1 MQPSAI
7 GLRRIA
13 VLEGLSDATLE
24 ALARDCAWRN
34 CAAGQHIITRDSNDR
49 SVHLIIAGRVRV
61 TVYSR
66 AGRQV
71 TFRDAEQGEM
81 LGEMAAI
88 DGMPRAADAIALES
102 TLIASMTPAV
112 FMQLLREQPVVA
124 TRVLAQL
131 AALVRGLTD
140 RVMDLSTLGVQNRIH
155 AELLR
160 LARLGAQHD
169 SRAVLDPAPRHVDIA
184 ARVSTNREQVT
195 RELSAL
201 AKSGLLRKE
210 GRALVVSDL
219 RALEALVYEVRGSA

>member
-34 CAAGQHIITRDSNDR
+34 CATGQHIITRDSNDR
-49 SVHLIIAGRVRV
+49 NVHLVVAGRVRV
-61 TVYSR
+61 TIYSR

-71 TFRDAEQGEM
+71 TFRDVEPGEM
-81 LGEMAAI
+81 IGEMAAI
-88 DGMPRAADAIALES
+88 DGMPRAADAVALES
-102 TLIASMTPAV
+102 TLIASMSPVA
-112 FMQLLREQPVVA
+112 FARLLREEPVVA

-131 AALVRGLTD
+131 VALVRGLTE

-160 LARLGAQHD
+160 LARQAGIRD
-169 SRAVLDPAPRHVDIA
+169 NRAVLDPAPRHVDVA

-201 AKSGLLRKE
+201 ARTGLLQKD
-210 GRALVVSDL
+210 GRALVVCDAH
-219 RALEALVYEVRGSA
+219 ALEALVYEVRGSA